1 LKRISDPAEQAVIN
15 GLQGGF
21 PLSREPFRDAG
32 AGLGLSEG
40 EVIDTI
46 QHLVETGS
54 VSRFGPLWNAER
66 IGGAVCLCAMSVP
79 PERFE
84 AVADLVNAHAEV
96 AHNYERTHEL
106 NMWFVISV
114 DRPER
119 IAAVVA
125 DIEAETGLRVYPM
138 PKTREF
144 FVGFRM
150 EV

>member
-1 LKRISDPAEQAVIN
+1 MKRISDPAEQAIIN

-21 PLSREPFRDAG
+21 PLSVEPFRDAG
-32 AGLGLSEG
+32 AQLGLSEG

-46 QHLVETGS
+46 QHLVQTGC

-79 PERFE
+79 SVRFE
-84 AVADLVNAHAEV
+84 TVADLVNAHPEV
-96 AHNYERTHEL
+96 AHNYEREHDL
-106 NMWFVISV
+106 NMWFVVSV
-114 DRPER
+114 DREER
-119 IAAVVA
+119 IGEVKAE
-125 DIEAETGLRVYPM
+125 IEAETGLRVYPM

-144 FVGFRM
+144 FIGFQM